1 MFTRVYNYAKQ
12 KHIPASFLMK
22 FRYLIEREGK
32 IRRTVAVMGTV
43 LRNSK
48 WADKSYTN
56 INPLQYSFDLNHYF
70 HLFIFVSTTV
80 TFFLLN
86 TNNIFLTN
94 LFGAS
99 NIWWFIEA
107 DFSDWS
113 KTFVELAAFIIPA
126 FLFLGINISSNMF
139 LFSTSANLVPS
150 WLASNSPST
159 TTNNLVW
166 DNLDLKTWPTLKG
179 RLTTPQ
185 HDLLSEF
192 QLDKSEAKFINY
204 ELEYYLYNTLSL
216 NLSNTRPLLTDTPL
230 IFTYPQAYELLNQK
244 EQSSRSKKKNLFT
257 PLTIHNSDSTQSQY
271 FYFTNVT
278 YQNLNLWLK
287 DAELVNLSTNLHW
300 QGQVSNSLRW
310 AYRYNNLHRRSIYN
324 SHKLTESKKLLS
336 GGYFDSSSTLNNLW
350 FSDQYAR
357 DLTFKKRASNLG
369 SLAQIR
375 SNWNL
380 LYRSVFT
387 YSRLNESF
395 KAPTTLSSGDVFTR
409 LSCYESSFHFFLNR
423 IKFFSSL
430 RNHTIKS
437 LPRLGTQLESTA
449 GGFNNLELLYSTTLN
464 GVLKNESSNFDG
476 LTNFSNF
483 FTTVD
488 NTHSGYQQNSHST
501 ATRDLLLVSQDKDL
515 LTYHT
520 NLLFNLTNNLT
531 TRTFYYTA
539 DPSTVGLELLPTK
552 YNTNKLF

>member
-1 MFTRVYNYAKQ
+1 M
-12 KHIPASFLMK
+12 
-22 FRYLIEREGK
+22 
-32 IRRTVAVMGTV
+32 
-43 LRNSK
+43 
-48 WADKSYTN
+48 
-56 INPLQYSFDLNHYF
+56 
-70 HLFIFVSTTV
+70 
-80 TFFLLN
+80 
-86 TNNIFLTN
+86 
-94 LFGAS
+94 
-99 NIWWFIEA
+99 
-107 DFSDWS
+107 
-113 KTFVELAAFIIPA
+113 
-126 FLFLGINISSNMF
+126 
-139 LFSTSANLVPS
+139 
-150 WLASNSPST
+150 
-159 TTNNLVW
+159 
-166 DNLDLKTWPTLKG
+166 
-179 RLTTPQ
+179 
-185 HDLLSEF
+185 
-192 QLDKSEAKFINY
+192 
-204 ELEYYLYNTLSL
+204 
-216 NLSNTRPLLTDTPL
+216 LTDTPL

-257 PLTIHNSDSTQSQY
+257 PLTINNSDSTQSQY

-287 DAELVNLSTNLHW
+287 DAELINLSTNLHW

-483 FTTVD
+483 F
-488 NTHSGYQQNSHST
+488 SF
-501 ATRDLLLVSQDKDL
+501 
-515 LTYHT
+515 T
-520 NLLFNLTNNLT
+520 NLYLYFIHKVRCYWQQT
-531 TRTFYYTA
+531 
-539 DPSTVGLELLPTK
+539 
-552 YNTNKLF
+552 

>member
-1 MFTRVYNYAKQ
+1 MFIRVYNYAKQ

-70 HLFIFVSTTV
+70 HLFIFLFTTV

-86 TNNIFLTN
+86 LNNIFLIN
-94 LFGAS
+94 LFGVS
-99 NIWWFIEA
+99 NLWWFIGA

-113 KTFVELAAFIIPA
+113 KMFVELAAFIIPA
-126 FLFLGINISSNMF
+126 LLFLGINISSNIF
-139 LFSTSANLVPS
+139 LFSTSANSVPS
-150 WLASNSPST
+150 WLVANSTIT
-159 TTNNLVW
+159 TPTNLVW
-166 DNLDLKTWPTLKG
+166 DNLDLKIWSTLKCQ
-179 RLTTPQ
+179 LTTTQ
-185 HDLLSEF
+185 YDLLSEF

-216 NLSNTRPLLTDTPL
+216 NLSNTRPLLTETPL
-230 IFTYPQAYELLNQK
+230 IFTYPQAYELLKQR
-244 EQSSRSKKKNLFT
+244 EQSSFSKKTNLFT
-257 PLTIHNSDSTQSQY
+257 PLTIYSTNSTQSQY
-271 FYFTNVT
+271 FYFTNTT
-278 YQNLNLWLK
+278 YQHLNLWLK
-287 DAELVNLSTNLHW
+287 ESELINLSTNLNW

-357 DLTFKKRASNLG
+357 DLTFKKRASHLT

-380 LYRSVFT
+380 LYRSVFS
-387 YSRLNESF
+387 YSHLNNSF
-395 KAPTTLSSGDVFTR
+395 KATTTLSSGDVFSR

-423 IKFFSSL
+423 IKFFSLL

-437 LPRLGTQLESTA
+437 LPRLGTQVESTA
-449 GGFNNLELLYSTTLN
+449 GNFNNLELLYSTTLN
-464 GVLKNESSNFDG
+464 GVLKHERGNVDG

-483 FTTVD
+483 FTTVY
-488 NTHSGYQQNSHST
+488 NTCNGQHQNSQSM

-520 NLLFNLTNNLT
+520 NILFNLTNNLT
-531 TRTFYYTA
+531 TRTFYYTITL
-539 DPSTVGLELLPTK
+539 PMVGLELLPTQ
-552 YNTNKLF
+552 YNTKILK